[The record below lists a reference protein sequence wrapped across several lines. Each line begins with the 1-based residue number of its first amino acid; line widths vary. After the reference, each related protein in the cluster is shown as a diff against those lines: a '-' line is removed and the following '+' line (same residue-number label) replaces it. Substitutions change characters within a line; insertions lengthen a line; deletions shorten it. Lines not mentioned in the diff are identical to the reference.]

1 MAKAK
6 GTNKIN
12 FRGGGSTNMKGRHS
26 KRKSSNQKSSKLY
39 VKRYKGQGR

>member
-12 FRGGGSTNMKGRHS
+12 FSGRSTNMKGRHS
-26 KRKSSNQKSSKLY
+26 KRKSSNQKNSKLY
-39 VKRYKGQGR
+39 VKEYKGQGR

>member
-12 FRGGGSTNMKGRHS
+12 FSGSSVRMKGRHS
-26 KRKSSNQKSSKLY
+26 KRKSSNQKNSKLY
-39 VKRYKGQGR
+39 LKRYRGQGR